1 MIVRFRVLKF
11 TDDNGKT
18 LRHPGNLAK
27 LRKTLSSPTLRW
39 CVAATL
45 ALSKI
50 WQNWTDHYYDMF
62 DIILFKPQIP
72 PNTGNIIRLCA
83 NTGSRLHLIR
93 PVGFDLDEKAVRR
106 AGLDYQEMALV
117 AEYDSL
123 DECRSSL
130 HQPEIFAVTKF
141 AGQNYDQH
149 TYGPNSAFLFGAE
162 TTGLPDSVHS
172 MFADDRKI
180 RLPMLAGNRSL
191 NLSNAVSIVVY
202 EAWRQCD
209 FAGSVTLA
217 PTLSGQP
224 KDTE

>member
-1 MIVRFRVLKF
+1 
-11 TDDNGKT
+11 
-18 LRHPGNLAK
+18 
-27 LRKTLSSPTLRW
+27 
-39 CVAATL
+39 
-45 ALSKI
+45 
-50 WQNWTDHYYDMF
+50 MF
-62 DIILFKPQIP
+62 DIILFTPQIP

-117 AEYDSL
+117 TEYDSL

-130 HQPEIFAVTKF
+130 HQPEIFVVTKF
-141 AGQNYDQH
+141 AGQNHDQP
-149 TYGPNSAFLFGAE
+149 TYGPNSAFLFGSE
-162 TTGLPDSVHS
+162 TTGLPDFVHG

-191 NLSNAVSIVVY
+191 NLSNAASIVVY

-209 FAGSVTLA
+209 FVGSVMTPL
-217 PTLSGQP
+217 PSLSGQP

>member
-1 MIVRFRVLKF
+1 MIVRFTVIKF
-11 TDDNGKT
+11 TDGSGKT
-18 LRHPGNLAK
+18 LRHPSYLAK
-27 LRKTLSSPTLRW
+27 LLVAPSSPLLRW
-39 CVAATL
+39 CIAAIL

-62 DIILFKPQIP
+62 DIILFTPQIP

-93 PVGFDLDEKAVRR
+93 PIGFDLDEKAVRR
-106 AGLDYQEMALV
+106 AGLDYQKMV
-117 AEYDSL
+117 QITEYDSL

-141 AGQNYDQH
+141 AGQNHDQP
-149 TYGPNSAFLFGAE
+149 TYGPNSAFLFGSE
-162 TTGLPDSVHS
+162 TTGLPDVVHG

-191 NLSNAVSIVVY
+191 NLSNAASIVVY

-209 FAGSVTLA
+209 FAGSLTPL
-217 PTLSGQP
+217 PSLCGQP